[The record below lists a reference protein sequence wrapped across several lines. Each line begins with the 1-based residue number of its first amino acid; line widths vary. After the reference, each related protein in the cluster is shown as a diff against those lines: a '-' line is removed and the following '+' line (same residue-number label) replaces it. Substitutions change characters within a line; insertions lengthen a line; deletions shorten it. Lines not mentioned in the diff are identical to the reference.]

1 MQVIQT
7 EFAHGSQVRPQE
19 QSFRTLARHLQLRL
33 RYARL
38 KVDHGWQKQ
47 SINEVENL
55 YFHQHHFRN
64 ASAKQAELRPTP
76 VDAPQTDVQASASK
90 VQDISSSVSVFSS
103 RQTPSEILV
112 LRPPEVQKERER
124 PNNDNPIDSKLDD
137 VRVLDA
143 ALRNP
148 QIPQSSSPDGRPS
161 TTSVPAQDREDLA
174 PGTPQ
179 SSKPHETVSGDV
191 SSASGHPI
199 SSATTTAGSTVEGQN
214 VEEAGDR
221 PSQVHE
227 DGEAHT
233 SSPAP
238 SGPRTATTSSSSA
251 HVYAADAP
259 ISSSSH
265 GARKQAS
272 SSQSSQDAQ
281 AADSGRTSVLTY
293 DSFWSSHSSSVVTHG
308 FGPPYAPSAQPNS
321 RTVEQPQATM
331 IPAKRPAPTDTDT
344 AMLESR

>member
-19 QSFRTLARHLQLRL
+19 QPLRTLARHLQLRL

-64 ASAKQAELRPTP
+64 ASTKQAEFRPTP
-76 VDAPQTDVQASASK
+76 ANAAQTDVQASISK
-90 VQDISSSVSVFSS
+90 AQDISSSISVFNS

-112 LRPPEVQKERER
+112 LRPPEVQKEQER
-124 PNNDNPIDSKLDD
+124 PNNDGSIDSKQDD
-137 VRVLDA
+137 VRMPDA
-143 ALRNP
+143 AFRNP
-148 QIPQSSSPDGRPS
+148 QIPRTSSPDGQPS
-161 TTSVPAQDREDLA
+161 TTSVPAQTRVDFA
-174 PGTPQ
+174 AGTPQ
-179 SSKPHETVSGDV
+179 SSKLHETVSGDG
-191 SSASGHPI
+191 SPASGHFV
-199 SSATTTAGSTVEGQN
+199 SSATTTAASTAEGQN

-227 DGEAHT
+227 DGEAHS
-233 SSPAP
+233 SSPAQ
-238 SGPRTATTSSSSA
+238 SGLTTATTPSSSV
-251 HVYAADAP
+251 HV
-259 ISSSSH
+259 SSSSH

-272 SSQSSQDAQ
+272 YSQSSQDAQ
-281 AADSGRTSVLTY
+281 TAGSDHTSVLTY
-293 DSFWSSHSSSVVTHG
+293 DSFWSSHSNSVVTYG
-308 FGPPYAPSAQPNS
+308 FGPYAPSAQPNS
-321 RTVEQPQATM
+321 LSIGQSQAVM